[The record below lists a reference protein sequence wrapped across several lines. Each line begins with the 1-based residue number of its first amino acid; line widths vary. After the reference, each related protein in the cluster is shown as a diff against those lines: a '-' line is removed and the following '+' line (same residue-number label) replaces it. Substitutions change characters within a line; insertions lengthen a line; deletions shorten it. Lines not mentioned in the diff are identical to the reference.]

1 MKCWEKVSGEESE
14 GSSMNQI
21 EWQKDFP
28 GSITVADKDGIIIYM
43 NNRALKTFENYGGK
57 NLIGTNVLDC
67 HPEPAKSKLKEL
79 MESQSTN
86 VYSIEKNGIKKM
98 IYQAPWYKDNEY
110 AGIVELSVEIPFEI
124 PHFVRSN

>member
-1 MKCWEKVSGEESE
+1 MKCWEKVSGEEYE

-21 EWQKDFP
+21 DWQKDFP

-57 NLIGTNVLDC
+57 NLIETNVLDC

-79 MESQSTN
+79 MENQSTN

-98 IYQAPWYKDNEY
+98 IYQAPWYKDYEY

>member
-1 MKCWEKVSGEESE
+1 MKCWEKVSGEEYE

-21 EWQKDFP
+21 DWQKDFP

-57 NLIGTNVLDC
+57 NLIETNVLDC

-79 MESQSTN
+79 MENQSTN

>member
-1 MKCWEKVSGEESE
+1 
-14 GSSMNQI
+14 MNQI
-21 EWQKDFP
+21 DWQKDFP

-57 NLIGTNVLDC
+57 NLIETNVLDC

-79 MESQSTN
+79 MENQSTN

-98 IYQAPWYKDNEY
+98 IYQAPWYKDYEY